1 MVSGKN
7 RFFQAARVAEVV
19 GMPEKRLS
27 KFVESP
33 GYKIRPS
40 LREKAG
46 RGAPRLYDLSDLL
59 SVALAWWLFQ
69 AGFRSQVIG
78 RVLKAPGIEKWLRES
93 ERWDPE
99 EATSRFLAVKREMAS
114 TEPPSQS
121 AFIKDF
127 DEIAVEIRAADRY
140 GFQVLPIG
148 SLLSALWERLR
159 GMDF

>member
-1 MVSGKN
+1 MHGKN
-7 RFFQAARVAEVV
+7 RFFQAALVAEIV

-33 GYKIRPS
+33 GYKIKPS

-59 SVALAWWLFQ
+59 SIALAWWLFQ
-69 AGFRSQVIG
+69 SGFRSLVIG
-78 RVLKAPGIEKWLRES
+78 RVLEVPGVNEWLRES
-93 ERWDPE
+93 ERWSPQE
-99 EATSRFLAVKREMAS
+99 TASRFLMVKREMAP

-121 AFIKDF
+121 AVIKNL
-127 DEIAVEIRAADRY
+127 DEIVGEIRAGDRY

-159 GMDF
+159 GMDS